1 MASIDSLQSLLV
13 DELKDIY
20 DAEQRLTKAIP
31 KLAEA
36 SSNRELV
43 VALNNHLA
51 ETQQHVARLEQAFS
65 DLGEEADTRRC
76 AGMKG
81 LIKEGGDHA
90 GDHYDDPG
98 LRDAAIIGSAQ
109 RVEHYEIAAYGTAMA
124 HAKLLGRDDV
134 VRLLDQTLQ
143 EEKAADQTLTDI
155 AERVVNLDGATRGGG
170 DFDTTTRTT
179 M

>member
-1 MASIDSLQSLLV
+1 MASIDSLQTLLV

-43 VALNNHLA
+43 TALNNHLA
-51 ETQQHVARLEQAFS
+51 ETQQHVSRLEQAFS
-65 DLGEEADTRRC
+65 DLGEDAESKTC

-81 LIKEGGDHA
+81 LIKEGDEHA
-90 GDHYDDPG
+90 GDDYDDPG

-124 HAKLLGRDDV
+124 HARLLGRNEI
-134 VRLLDQTLQ
+134 VRLLETTLE
-143 EEKAADQTLTDI
+143 EEKAADKTLTDI
-155 AERVVNLDGATRGGG
+155 AERVVNLDAAARGN